1 MNQQDIEQVVKA
13 VLLKMQSSDT
23 PPAAVHEM
31 GVFASLDDAVAA
43 AKVAQQGLKSVAMRQ
58 LAIAAIREAGE
69 KHARDLAEL
78 AVSETGMGRVEDK
91 FAKNV
96 AQARGTPGVEC
107 LSPQV
112 LTGDNGLTLI
122 ENAPWGV
129 VASVTPSTNP
139 AATVINNAISLIAA
153 GNSVIFAPHPAA
165 KKVSQRAITLLNQAI
180 VAAGGPE
187 NLLVTV
193 ANPDIETAQRLFKFP
208 GIGLLVVTGGEAV
221 VEAARKHT
229 NKRLIAAGAGNPPVV
244 VDETADLARA
254 AQSIVKGA
262 SFDNNIICA
271 DEKVLIVVDSVADEL
286 MRLMEGQHAVKLTA
300 EQTQQLQS
308 VLLKNIDERGKGTV
322 SRDWVGRDAAKIAA
336 AIGLKVPEQT
346 RLLFVETTAEHP
358 FAVTELMMP
367 VLPVVRVAN
376 VADAIALAVKLEGG
390 CHHTAAMHSRNI
402 ENMNQMANAIDTSIF
417 VKNGPCI
424 AGLGLKFIPEKMI
437 NGFQIFAKFL
447 VALITLGLAA
457 AVVKFLLGWEL
468 IPGLDPIFMAPGD
481 KPGEVMRAIEVI
493 GSISCVLLG
502 AYPMVLLLTRWFE
515 KPLMSVGKVLNMNN
529 IAAAGMVAT
538 LANNIPMFGMMK
550 QMDTRGKVINC
561 AFAVSAA
568 FALGDH
574 LGFAAANMNAMIFP
588 MIVGKLIGG
597 VTAIGVAMM
606 LVPKEDASAAK
617 TEAEA
622 QS

>member
-23 PPAAVHEM
+23 PSAAVHEM

-208 GIGLLVVTGGEAV
+208 GIGLLVVTGGNRPER
-221 VEAARKHT
+221 AARNAFAVCGNHCRT
-229 NKRLIAAGAGNPPVV
+229 SVCRDRTDDAGA
-244 VDETADLARA
+244 ARRA
-254 AQSIVKGA
+254 RRQ
-262 SFDNNIICA
+262 
-271 DEKVLIVVDSVADEL
+271 
-286 MRLMEGQHAVKLTA
+286 R
-300 EQTQQLQS
+300 
-308 VLLKNIDERGKGTV
+308 
-322 SRDWVGRDAAKIAA
+322 
-336 AIGLKVPEQT
+336 
-346 RLLFVETTAEHP
+346 
-358 FAVTELMMP
+358 
-367 VLPVVRVAN
+367 
-376 VADAIALAVKLEGG
+376 GG
-390 CHHTAAMHSRNI
+390 CHCAGGETGRRLPPHGG
-402 ENMNQMANAIDTSIF
+402 NA
-417 VKNGPCI
+417 
-424 AGLGLKFIPEKMI
+424 
-437 NGFQIFAKFL
+437 
-447 VALITLGLAA
+447 LAQHR
-457 AVVKFLLGWEL
+457 KHE
-468 IPGLDPIFMAPGD
+468 PD
-481 KPGEVMRAIEVI
+481 GE
-493 GSISCVLLG
+493 C
-502 AYPMVLLLTRWFE
+502 Y
-515 KPLMSVGKVLNMNN
+515 
-529 IAAAGMVAT
+529 
-538 LANNIPMFGMMK
+538 
-550 QMDTRGKVINC
+550 
-561 AFAVSAA
+561 
-568 FALGDH
+568 
-574 LGFAAANMNAMIFP
+574 
-588 MIVGKLIGG
+588 
-597 VTAIGVAMM
+597 
-606 LVPKEDASAAK
+606 
-617 TEAEA
+617 
-622 QS
+622 